1 MFLHVHPP
9 TPNVNMCVRVPT
21 LDEHVDVFAL
31 GVRECTRGH
40 IRVAC
45 PRVVWGH
52 CMRMRVRAG
61 GTRTRIGGG
70 GGTRTDG
77 GGGTQADGGGGT
89 QADGGGGTQA
99 GRRSTGHPSDYC
111 AVSVNKRNKS

>member
-9 TPNVNMCVRVPT
+9 TPNVNMHACVPT
-21 LDEHVDVFAL
+21 LDEHADVFTL
-31 GVRECTRGH
+31 GVRECTLGH

-52 CMRMRVRAG
+52 CMRMRVHAS

-70 GGTRTDG
+70 GGMRTDG
-77 GGGTQADGGGGT
+77 RGGT

-99 GRRSTGHPSDYC
+99 GRCSTGHPSDYC